1 MPTIHQTKILHKRKK
16 IMSNIIDGKL
26 VSAAVKDR
34 VAAEVKELNQKGISV
49 CLAVILV
56 GNDPASQIYVANK
69 KKTCEQLGIISKEY
83 LLPETTTQDELL
95 ALVNQLNNDKTVNGI
110 LCQLPLPKGLDE
122 KVVIEAIDPNKDV
135 DAFHPVNVG
144 RIMIGDYDFLPCTP
158 AGVMEMLAYYNI
170 DVCGKECVV
179 IGRSNIVGKPMGM
192 LLLHKNGTVTISHS
206 RTKNLSAVTRRAD
219 ILVAAVGKANF
230 VTADMVKDGA
240 VVIDVGMNRNNG
252 KLCGDVD
259 FAAVAPKASYITPVP
274 GGVGPMTIAVLMK
287 NTLTAAKRQNNI
299 I

>member
-1 MPTIHQTKILHKRKK
+1 
-16 IMSNIIDGKL
+16 MSNIIDGKL
-26 VSAAVKDR
+26 VSAAVKER
-34 VAAEVKELNQKGISV
+34 VADEVKELNAKGVSV

-56 GNDPASQIYVANK
+56 GQDPASQIYVANK
-69 KKTCEQLGIISKEY
+69 KKACESLGIISKEY
-83 LLPETTTQDELL
+83 LLPENTTQEELL
-95 ALVNQLNNDKTVNGI
+95 SLVNKLNNDTSVNGI
-110 LCQLPLPKGLDE
+110 LCQLPLPKGLNE
-122 KVVIEAIDPNKDV
+122 KAVIEAINPAKDV
-135 DAFHPVNVG
+135 DAFHPINVG

-158 AGVMEMLAYYNI
+158 AGVMEMLSYYNI
-170 DVCGKECVV
+170 DVNGKECVV

-192 LLLHKNGTVTISHS
+192 LLLHKNGTVTIAHS
-206 RTKNLSAVTRRAD
+206 RTQNLSEVTRRAD
-219 ILVAAVGKANF
+219 ILVAAVGKAKF

-240 VVIDVGMNRNNG
+240 VVIDVCMNRADG

-259 FAAVAPKASYITPVP
+259 FENVSKKASYITPVP

>member
-1 MPTIHQTKILHKRKK
+1 
-16 IMSNIIDGKL
+16 MSNIIDGKL

-34 VAAEVKELNQKGISV
+34 VANEVKELNAKGVNV

-56 GNDPASQIYVANK
+56 GSDPASQIYVANK
-69 KKTCEQLGIISKEY
+69 KKACEQLGIISKEY
-83 LLPETTTQDELL
+83 LLPETTTQEELL
-95 ALVNQLNNDKTVNGI
+95 ALVQELNQDATVNGI

-122 KVVIEAIDPNKDV
+122 KLVIEAIDPNKDV
-135 DAFHPVNVG
+135 DAFHPINVG

-170 DVCGKECVV
+170 DVCCKECVV

-192 LLLHKNGTVTISHS
+192 LLLHKNGTVTIAHS
-206 RTKNLSAVTRRAD
+206 RTQNLAEVTRRAD

-240 VVIDVGMNRNNG
+240 VVIDVGMNRNEG

-259 FAAVAPKASYITPVP
+259 FDAVKEKASYITPVP
-274 GGVGPMTIAVLMK
+274 GGVGPMTIATLMQ
-287 NTLTAAKRQNNI
+287 NTLTAAKRQNNLI
-299 I
+299 

>member
-1 MPTIHQTKILHKRKK
+1 
-16 IMSNIIDGKL
+16 MSNIIDGKL

-34 VAAEVKELNQKGISV
+34 VAEEVKELKEKGISV

-56 GNDPASQIYVANK
+56 GEDPASQIYVANK
-69 KKTCEQLGIISKEY
+69 KKSCEQLGIISKEY

-95 ALVNQLNNDKTVNGI
+95 TLVKELNADASINGI

-122 KVVIEAIDPNKDV
+122 KVVIEAINPNKDV

-158 AGVMEMLAYYNI
+158 AGIMEMLAYYNI
-170 DVCGKECVV
+170 DVSGKECVV

-192 LLLHKNGTVTISHS
+192 LLLHKNGTVTIAHS
-206 RTKNLSAVTRRAD
+206 RTKNLADVTRRAD

-230 VTADMVKDGA
+230 VTADMIKDGA
-240 VVIDVGMNRNNG
+240 VVIDVGMNRADG

-259 FAAVAPKASYITPVP
+259 FATVSEKASYITPVP
-274 GGVGPMTIAVLMK
+274 GGVGPMTIATLMQ
-287 NTLTAAKRQNNI
+287 NTLTAAKRQNNLI
-299 I
+299 

>member
-1 MPTIHQTKILHKRKK
+1 
-16 IMSNIIDGKL
+16 MSNIIDGKL
-26 VSAAVKDR
+26 VSAAVKER

-56 GNDPASQIYVANK
+56 GSDPASQIYVANK
-69 KKTCEQLGIISKEY
+69 KKACEQLGIISKEY

-95 ALVNQLNNDKTVNGI
+95 TLVNELNADASVNGI

-192 LLLHKNGTVTISHS
+192 LLLHKNGTVTIAHS
-206 RTKNLSAVTRRAD
+206 KTKDLSEVTRRAD
-219 ILVAAVGKANF
+219 ILVAAVGKAKF

-240 VVIDVGMNRNNG
+240 VVIDVGMNRADG

-259 FAAVAPKASYITPVP
+259 FDAVSEKASYITPVP
-274 GGVGPMTIAVLMK
+274 GGVGPMTIATLMQ
-287 NTLTAAKRQNNI
+287 NTLTAAKRQNNLI
-299 I
+299 

>member
-1 MPTIHQTKILHKRKK
+1 MN
-16 IMSNIIDGKL
+16 NIIDGKL
-26 VSAAVKDR
+26 VSGAVKDR

-56 GNDPASQIYVANK
+56 GQDPASQIYVANK
-69 KKTCEQLGIISKEY
+69 KKACEQLGIISKEY

-95 ALVNQLNNDKTVNGI
+95 SLVKELNADKTINGI

-122 KVVIEAIDPNKDV
+122 KVIIETIDPNKDV

-158 AGVMEMLAYYNI
+158 AGVMEMLDFYNI

-192 LLLHKNGTVTISHS
+192 LLLHKNGTVTIAHS
-206 RTKNLSAVTRRAD
+206 RTQNLADITRRAD
-219 ILVAAVGKANF
+219 ILVAAVGRANF
-230 VTADMVKDGA
+230 VTSDMVKSGA
-240 VVIDVGMNRNNG
+240 VVIDVGMNRANG

-259 FAAVAPKASYITPVP
+259 FDNVSKKASYITPVP
-274 GGVGPMTIAVLMK
+274 GGVGPMTIATLMQ

-299 I
+299 N

>member
-1 MPTIHQTKILHKRKK
+1 
-16 IMSNIIDGKL
+16 MSNIIDGKL
-26 VSAAVKDR
+26 VSSAVKER
-34 VAAEVKELNQKGISV
+34 VAAEVKELNQKGVSV

-56 GNDPASQIYVANK
+56 GEDPASQIYVANK
-69 KKTCEQLGIISKEY
+69 KKACEQLGIISKEY

-95 ALVNQLNNDKTVNGI
+95 ALVNKLNEDKTVNGI

-122 KVVIEAIDPNKDV
+122 KLVIEAIDPNKDV

-158 AGVMEMLAYYNI
+158 AGVMEMLSFYNI

-192 LLLHKNGTVTISHS
+192 LLLHKNGTVTIAHS
-206 RTKNLSAVTRRAD
+206 RTQNLADVTRRAD
-219 ILVAAVGKANF
+219 ILVAAVGKAKF
-230 VTADMVKDGA
+230 ITADMVKDGA
-240 VVIDVGMNRNNG
+240 VVIDVGMNRADG

-259 FAAVAPKASYITPVP
+259 FETVSQKASYITPVP
-274 GGVGPMTIAVLMK
+274 GGVGPMTIATLMQ
-287 NTLTAAKRQNNI
+287 NTLTAAKRQNNLI
-299 I
+299 

>member
-1 MPTIHQTKILHKRKK
+1 
-16 IMSNIIDGKL
+16 MSNIIDGKL
-26 VSAAVKDR
+26 VSAAVKER
-34 VAAEVKELNQKGISV
+34 VATEVKVLNSKGISV

-56 GNDPASQIYVANK
+56 GCDPASQIYVANK
-69 KKTCEQLGIISKEY
+69 KKACEKLGIISKEY
-83 LLPETTTQDELL
+83 LLPENTTQDELL
-95 ALVNQLNNDKTVNGI
+95 ALINELNSDKTVNGI

-122 KVVIEAIDPNKDV
+122 KAVIAAIDSQKDV

-144 RIMIGDYDFLPCTP
+144 KIMIGDYDFLPCTP

-170 DVCGKECVV
+170 DVSGKECVV

-192 LLLHKNGTVTISHS
+192 LLLHKNGTVTIAHS
-206 RTKNLSAVTRRAD
+206 RTQNLADVTRRAD

-240 VVIDVGMNRNNG
+240 VVIDVGMNRSDG

-259 FAAVAPKASYITPVP
+259 FDAVSEKASYITPVP
-274 GGVGPMTIAVLMK
+274 GGVGPMTIATLMQ
-287 NTLTAAKRQNNI
+287 NTLTAAKRQNNL
-299 I
+299 

>member
-1 MPTIHQTKILHKRKK
+1 MA
-16 IMSNIIDGKL
+16 NIIDGKL
-26 VSAAVKDR
+26 VSAAVKER
-34 VAAEVKELNQKGISV
+34 VAAEVKSLNQKGISV

-56 GNDPASQIYVANK
+56 GSDPASQIYVANK
-69 KKTCEQLGIISKEY
+69 KKACEQLGIISKEY

-95 ALVNQLNNDKTVNGI
+95 SLVKELNADKTVNGI

-192 LLLHKNGTVTISHS
+192 LLLHKNGTVTIAHS
-206 RTKNLSAVTRRAD
+206 RTKNLSEVTRRAD
-219 ILVAAVGKANF
+219 ILVAAVGKAKF

-240 VVIDVGMNRNNG
+240 VVIDVGMNRADG

-259 FAAVAPKASYITPVP
+259 FDAVSEKASYITPVP
-274 GGVGPMTIAVLMK
+274 GGVGPMTIATLMQ
-287 NTLTAAKRQNNI
+287 NTLTAAKRQNNLI
-299 I
+299 